1 MRRISDASKVL
12 LMAAVAC
19 ALLAGCSG
27 KRDDKWTRGRPPV
40 YEVTGQVTY
49 QGKPVADAV
58 LTFQPVDE
66 TGKGGSA
73 ITDDQGYFEAQTFD
87 PGDGLTPG
95 THRVA
100 VHKVQLVDASG
111 NVVTEIREPGGLREK
126 NLVPKKYADFKK
138 SGIEIKVEEDDNDVG
153 VIELVD

>member
-1 MRRISDASKVL
+1 MNRIPESIKFVVI
-12 LMAAVAC
+12 AAVGTVI
-19 ALLAGCSG
+19 LVGCSG
-27 KRDDKWTRGRPPV
+27 KREDKWTRGRPPV

-58 LTFQPVDE
+58 VTFQPVDE
-66 TGKGGSA
+66 AGRGGSA

-138 SGIEIKVEEDDNDVG
+138 SGIEITVEETDNDVG
-153 VIELVD
+153 VIDLVD

>member
-1 MRRISDASKVL
+1 MSRIFDAAKAL
-12 LMAAVAC
+12 LVVAVAC
-19 ALLAGCSG
+19 VLVAGCSG
-27 KRDDKWTRGRPPV
+27 KREDKWTRGRPPT
-40 YEVTGQVTY
+40 YEVTGKVTY

-87 PGDGLTPG
+87 PSDGLTPG
-95 THRVA
+95 AHRVA
-100 VHKVQLVDASG
+100 IHKVQLVDASG

>member
-1 MRRISDASKVL
+1 MNRISHALKCLVIAAVVSVL
-12 LMAAVAC
+12 LV
-19 ALLAGCSG
+19 GCSG
-27 KRDDKWTRGRPPV
+27 KREDKWTRGRPPV

-49 QGKPVADAV
+49 QGQPVADAV
-58 LTFQPVDE
+58 VTFQPVE
-66 TGKGGSA
+66 ATGRGGSA
-73 ITDDQGYFEAQTFD
+73 ITDSSGYFEAQTFD

-100 VHKVQLVDASG
+100 IHKVQLVDASG

-126 NLVPKKYADFKK
+126 NLVPKRYADFKK
-138 SGIEIKVEEDDNDVG
+138 SGIEIVVKETDNDVG